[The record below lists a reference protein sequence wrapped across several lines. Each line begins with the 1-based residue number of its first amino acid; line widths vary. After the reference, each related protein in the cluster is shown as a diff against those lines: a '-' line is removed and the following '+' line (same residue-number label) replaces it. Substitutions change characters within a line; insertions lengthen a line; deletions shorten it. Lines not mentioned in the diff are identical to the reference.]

1 MEEVVHNIE
10 QLDLFSL
17 IFDNQELGN
26 KTIESSLILLKILEK
41 EKEFILNN

>member
-26 KTIESSLILLKILEK
+26 KTIESSLILLKMFEDLEK
-41 EKEFILNN
+41 